1 MGGAL
6 RLMSNK
12 GCLRKNTM
20 KVKIINLPN
29 DYKRIIYG
37 KYFEQFDLDYEQDLD
52 VLKKDIEFALSVI
65 EYNRSIFK
73 KFFSLFENKIIFVY
87 QGGHHLD

>member
-20 KVKIINLPN
+20 KVK
-29 DYKRIIYG
+29 IIYG

-65 EYNRSIFK
+65 E
-73 KFFSLFENKIIFVY
+73 
-87 QGGHHLD
+87 